1 MSALISRGS
10 DPAAGLVR
18 AALLTRRRDLAVA
31 CTLYTTHQLGEALVP
46 VLVGAAV
53 SAVAGGG
60 GMRALTPW
68 LLVLAA
74 DFTVLS
80 TSYRFGARAS
90 QRAKQHAAHAVRM
103 RVVERAV
110 APGGGLAQPPG
121 ALLTLAGSDANRVG
135 AFAGM
140 AASGL
145 AAAVALAASA
155 ALLLGYSPLL
165 GAVVLG
171 CVTLL
176 LVAVARIS
184 ERLRG
189 RYRDE
194 QQGATDAAALAEDVV
209 RGLRV
214 LRGIGGERA
223 AVAGYRRASRAALAA
238 ARRAAAREATVE
250 AFENLA
256 GGGYLVTVAAVGG
269 WLALDGRLSLGHLI
283 AVLGLAR
290 FLTGPLQVLFALG
303 PAHTRALASAQRVLD
318 LIETPTAVDVRA
330 GGAEVDPA
338 GGVITFRA
346 AVGRS
351 ARALDFTAPAGRL
364 TGLALDDPAAAA
376 DVAQLLAREYDP
388 VAGRVELDGV
398 PLADYRLDALRAA
411 VLVSFHDTALFPGTI
426 AENVGADPAAVHA
439 AAADQVVQSVPGG
452 WQAVV
457 GEDARNLSGGQV
469 QRLALARALAA
480 HPPVLVLHEPTTA
493 VDAATADAVA
503 ERLPELRKGLTT
515 IVLTTSPAL
524 LSRCD
529 HVVFLGA
536 GADAAGGSHADLIR
550 RDAAYRNLVTR

>member
-1 MSALISRGS
+1 MPISAPAT
-10 DPAAGLVR
+10 PAALVR
-18 AALLTRRRDLAVA
+18 AALLTRRRDLAAA
-31 CTLYTTHQLGEALVP
+31 CALFTGHQLGESLVP
-46 VLVGAAV
+46 VVVGAAV

-68 LLVLAA
+68 LVLLAA
-74 DFTVLS
+74 DFALLS
-80 TSYRFGARAS
+80 CSYRFGARAA
-90 QRAKQHAAHAVRM
+90 QRAKQYAAHAVRIQ
-103 RVVERAV
+103 VVERAV
-110 APGGGLAQPPG
+110 APGGGLDQPPG

-140 AASGL
+140 CASGL
-145 AAAVALAASA
+145 AAAIALAASA

-176 LVAVARIS
+176 LIAVARIS

-214 LRGIGGERA
+214 LRGIGAEQA
-223 AVAGYRRASRAALAA
+223 AVADYRRVSRAALVS

-250 AFENLA
+250 AFESLA
-256 GGGYLVTVAAVGG
+256 GGCYLVAVAAVGG

-290 FLTGPLQVLFALG
+290 FLTGPLQTLFALG
-303 PAHTRALASAQRVLD
+303 PARTRALASAQRILD
-318 LIETPTAVDVRA
+318 LIQTPAAVHVRED
-330 GGAEVDPA
+330 GIEVGERVGA
-338 GGVITFRA
+338 ITFRG

-351 ARALDFTAPAGRL
+351 GRALGFTVGAGRM
-364 TGLALDDPAAAA
+364 TGVALDDPAAAA

-388 VAGRVELDGV
+388 VDGSVELDGS
-398 PLADYRLDALRAA
+398 PLPAYRLGALREA
-411 VLVSFHDTALFPGTI
+411 VLVSFHDAALFPGTI
-426 AENVGADPAAVHA
+426 AENVGADPAAVYA

-452 WQAVV
+452 RQARV

-515 IVLTTSPAL
+515 IVVTTSPAL

-529 HVVFLGA
+529 QVVFL
-536 GADAAGGSHADLIR
+536 AAGTDAVEGSHADLIR
-550 RDAAYRNLVTR
+550 RDDAYRNLVTR